1 MSRGLGSMQR
11 VIIAA
16 LDTEGGKTGTKKLM
30 FNVGN
35 SLRSRGRDVFIDL
48 SDPAYGSMLCYVSA
62 FPVSFYRALNGLEER
77 GLITWNR
84 GYGGPCGWN
93 GEVVATP
100 TARPASF

>member
-11 VIIAA
+11 AIITA
-16 LDTEGGKTGTKKLM
+16 LDAEGGKARTKTLM

-35 SLRSRGRDVFIDL
+35 NLRSQGRDVFIDL
-48 SDPAYGSMLCYVSA
+48 SDPAYGSMWCYRSA
-62 FPVSFYRALNGLEER
+62 FYVSFYHALNGLEER

-84 GYGGPCGWN
+84 GHGGLGGWD